1 MHYLLLL
8 SPGRLLTVSVQM
20 NANKYYGSQG
30 TMSSAGSLKIVLRIW
45 SSLAELPVAEAQS
58 MTASSRPSHPTS
70 NQQQSLLLLLNIHKV
85 QVVATDTAVHVPEC
99 VKICFNFYSDK
110 IYEKFSGEGNSPLTR
125 SIPQWGWGYP
135 LSTPQPPRRLRLL
148 DSSLSKILG
157 TPLQVLLPFIRGT
170 NDANFFAYDLRSTR
184 VRMRQNMF

>member
-1 MHYLLLL
+1 
-8 SPGRLLTVSVQM
+8 
-20 NANKYYGSQG
+20 
-30 TMSSAGSLKIVLRIW
+30 
-45 SSLAELPVAEAQS
+45 

-125 SIPQWGWGYP
+125 SIPNGEGDTSSPHPSP
-135 LSTPQPPRRLRLL
+135 LGACGLRHL
-148 DSSLSKILG
+148 DSSHSKILG
-157 TPLQVLLPFIRGT
+157 TPLQVLLPLIQGT
-170 NDANFFAYDLRSTR
+170 NDAKFFGWAKSLPPSPLVFPLSSLSFASAMLDPSMIYHFFLNILNSHYVHTDGRH
-184 VRMRQNMF
+184 F